1 MLNILGILT
10 FLSFLYFAIQI
21 IFAIFKLDLQKF
33 IKTSIKTL
41 NILAASII
49 LLSYVSN
56 YFIPD
61 TSFTSSE
68 EKTIVEEPTNIKTP
82 EIIHKDDIEVNLT
95 IKKSAILPEKNSI
108 DQIYEYSL
116 DQLRENIQLLVVDNS
131 STYVQGYDRDE
142 FGGWIDDDKD
152 CQNTRAEIL
161 IDTSEESVVFR
172 NLDNCLVAY
181 GYWYDPYT
189 DQIYTDASNL
199 DIDHFVPLKNAYIS
213 GAYLWD
219 EQRKKEYSNYTGY
232 EYHLIPVFKSANREK
247 SAYGPE
253 VWLPENEDFHCG
265 YINIWVEIKI
275 YWNLTVNGKEYQKIL
290 EILESC

>member
-49 LLSYVSN
+49 LLSYVLN

-68 EKTIVEEPTNIKTP
+68 ERTIVEEPTNIKTP
-82 EIIHKDDIEVNLT
+82 EIIDKDDIEVDLT
-95 IKKSAILPEKNSI
+95 IKKSAVPPEKNST
-108 DQIYEYSL
+108 DQIYEYNL
-116 DQLRENIQLLVVDNS
+116 DQLLENIQLLVVDNS

-152 CQNTRAEIL
+152 CQNTRAEVL

-172 NLDNCLVAY
+172 NLDN
-181 GYWYDPYT
+181 
-189 DQIYTDASNL
+189 
-199 DIDHFVPLKNAYIS
+199 
-213 GAYLWD
+213 
-219 EQRKKEYSNYTGY
+219 
-232 EYHLIPVFKSANREK
+232 
-247 SAYGPE
+247 
-253 VWLPENEDFHCG
+253 
-265 YINIWVEIKI
+265 
-275 YWNLTVNGKEYQKIL
+275 
-290 EILESC
+290 